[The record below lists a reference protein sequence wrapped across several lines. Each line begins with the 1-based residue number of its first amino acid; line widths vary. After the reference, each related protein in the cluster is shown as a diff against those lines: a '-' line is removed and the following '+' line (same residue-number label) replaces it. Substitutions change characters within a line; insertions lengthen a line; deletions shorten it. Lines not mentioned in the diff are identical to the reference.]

1 MKIANA
7 LLLLVSL
14 ALVVLSSSSTH
25 TPSMVEGRAVVVP
38 AADCSVTVIGRGE
51 KCEPR
56 KCEAECRRQHD
67 GMGACAAM
75 GCSCAVCAKYPPSS
89 SVAKGNRY

>member
-7 LLLLVSL
+7 LLLLLSL
-14 ALVVLSSSSTH
+14 ALVVLPSSGTRKA
-25 TPSMVEGRAVVVP
+25 PVVEGGAVVVP
-38 AADCSVTVIGRGE
+38 TADCSVTTIGLGK
-51 KCEPR
+51 KCEAR
-56 KCEAECRRQHD
+56 KCEAECRREHD

-89 SVAKGNRY
+89 AAAQGNRY